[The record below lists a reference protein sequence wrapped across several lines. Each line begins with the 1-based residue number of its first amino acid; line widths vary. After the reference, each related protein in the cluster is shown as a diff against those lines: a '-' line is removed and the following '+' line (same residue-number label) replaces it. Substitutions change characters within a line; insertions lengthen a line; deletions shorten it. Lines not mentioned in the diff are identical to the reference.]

1 MQKNHC
7 DICDAVCQP
16 PTLQLEFF
24 RAMAEPD
31 HRSHAVKVFSGRY
44 SLCTQCEARLL
55 VVLGPL
61 AQMISEEKGT
71 EYSTRS

>member
-7 DICDAVCQP
+7 DICDAVCHP

-24 RAMAEPD
+24 RAMEPE
-31 HRSHAVKVFSGRY
+31 HPTHAVKVYRGRY

-61 AQMISEEKGT
+61 AQKLSPENGT
-71 EYSTRS
+71 EYRTTS